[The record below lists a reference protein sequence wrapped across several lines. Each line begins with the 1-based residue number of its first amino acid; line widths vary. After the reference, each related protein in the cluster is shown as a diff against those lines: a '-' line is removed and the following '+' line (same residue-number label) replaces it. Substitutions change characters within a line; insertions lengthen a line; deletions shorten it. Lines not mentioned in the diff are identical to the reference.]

1 MKHTRPSFL
10 YINVSPIVP
19 ESGEILLLNN
29 KVQKQLNSQFD
40 KNQLINIL
48 TGNTDTFGTNKY
60 ASVYAGHQFGYYN
73 PQLGDGRAIYLG
85 EKNGFEVQLKGSG
98 PTPFSRNGDGLCPLG
113 PAIREYIVS
122 KYMKNAGL
130 STTQALSV
138 VKNGLIAY
146 RDYPLPAASL
156 IRVAKS
162 HLRIGHFE
170 YFFHKGKFKEL
181 EELFNYSQQKIY
193 PELNNK
199 NNRPIE
205 FFRLVSKNL
214 IKSVNHWMSIGF
226 IHGVMNT
233 DNMAISGEI
242 IDYGPCAFMEE
253 YNPEQVF
260 SSIDKNGRYRFN
272 NQQNILLWN
281 LGCLALALSPLL
293 GLSNIECEQL
303 FDEEFEKLEKF
314 QKEDWI
320 IRLGKKFGLESCE
333 VSHWDFL
340 HSLLSPIQGKDFT
353 NFFNHLEKNL
363 NDLPKDLVQE
373 LKHQQKKNNNQNP
386 TQIMLSANPKFVPR
400 NHVLEEVINQAY
412 NENYNPLDLLNKAIE
427 DPFKENRY
435 LKKPASENEKV
446 LYTFCGT

>member
-1 MKHTRPSFL
+1 M
-10 YINVSPIVP
+10 
-19 ESGEILLLNN
+19 
-29 KVQKQLNSQFD
+29 
-40 KNQLINIL
+40 
-48 TGNTDTFGTNKY
+48 
-60 ASVYAGHQFGYYN
+60 
-73 PQLGDGRAIYLG
+73 
-85 EKNGFEVQLKGSG
+85 
-98 PTPFSRNGDGLCPLG
+98 
-113 PAIREYIVS
+113 
-122 KYMKNAGL
+122 
-130 STTQALSV
+130 
-138 VKNGLIAY
+138 
-146 RDYPLPAASL
+146 
-156 IRVAKS
+156 
-162 HLRIGHFE
+162 
-170 YFFHKGKFKEL
+170 
-181 EELFNYSQQKIY
+181 
-193 PELNNK
+193 
-199 NNRPIE
+199 
-205 FFRLVSKNL
+205 
-214 IKSVNHWMSIGF
+214 
-226 IHGVMNT
+226 
-233 DNMAISGEI
+233 
-242 IDYGPCAFMEE
+242 
-253 YNPEQVF
+253 
-260 SSIDKNGRYRFN
+260 
-272 NQQNILLWN
+272 
-281 LGCLALALSPLL
+281 ALSPLL

-400 NHVLEEVINQAY
+400 NHVLEDVINQAY